1 MAAVG
6 YATLPVVPGLKGFSQ
21 KMEKQLGPQMDKF
34 AKQAGERTSKAIET
48 SISKLSRELA
58 KARDTETA
66 ASKAAEKA
74 ERDYQKAVNDS
85 ATAVERVE
93 KAERGRGV
101 AAEKAAAD
109 EAAAL
114 ARVKKLKNDQK
125 ASVEQVEA
133 AEAKLQA
140 VRAQNDANIANAEDR
155 YQQALRK
162 SAEAAEKVTVKEDEL
177 AKAKRK
183 ARDAS
188 ENVISKTK
196 QLDNAQTNASKSG
209 GAMARALSK
218 ITGESSAAG
227 RALGTLK
234 DKASGI
240 GSSITAGF
248 KTMGKGALLGVG
260 AKAAT
265 TFMSGV
271 NQGIAGGMA
280 RLQSVEQAEKMLLGL
295 GNSAEKV
302 DTIMDNAMKSV
313 KGTAYGFGD
322 AAKMAATFVG
332 ANVKEGE
339 DLTRVLKLVGDT
351 ASITGADFADMG
363 AIWTKVA
370 ANQKLSTEELNQLQD
385 RGLGLLTDIQ
395 KKYNVSADEARKM
408 ISEGKVSFEDFAD
421 IMETKVGGAAQQM
434 GDTFGGASSNMKASL
449 ARLGETFLKP
459 GFALAPTV
467 FKGITEGVDAVN
479 EKMKPLVEEISQ
491 RLMPYAERI
500 AQTIGPLIVK
510 TADLVGEGFV
520 RLSGGVKI
528 AGDHL
533 GRFVEGVQVAAREVK
548 EAFQG
553 GDWGY
558 GQLAEVFGESNAQH
572 IIDAAASL
580 GVAFRDVKDFASG
593 VVDILWHGNYTGLPF
608 GLGEDSA
615 FVDHLFAIREHA
627 IALGE
632 SVGDFFGSIADLGR
646 ALWDSAGPLVAALWE
661 AFKAVGEVVF
671 TLVSPALGLLAGLF
685 TDTDQS
691 AEGASKNGVT
701 LFLDSIKL
709 VIDSV
714 TWLADNVLT
723 PTVRLIGDLAGKFAE
738 SQLAIDLFKATLAAV
753 GTAYA
758 VAKIPSLVSG
768 MASLAVE
775 AAKAAVNMGRMA
787 AASLVKGI
795 GALVKGV
802 KAARGAMLA
811 LNAAMVAN
819 PILAVV
825 AAIAAVTAGLIY
837 FFTKTETGKKMWAD
851 FTGFVSEKWTEL
863 VETAKVVWDSVTTFF
878 SDGYNNYIKP
888 VFEGLVEVGQWA
900 FQIIATAVL
909 TPLVLAWEALSWAFK
924 VAYDNIIKPVI
935 DGFAAAMTWLYENV
949 VSPVIEWVVGKW
961 NELVSAFQTGWELLQ
976 LVLDYFGNKLQEL
989 WAAYV
994 DPIIRYMADGW
1005 NNMVTA
1011 FQVGWWFVR
1020 DEVFGRFAEAVM
1032 SLWQN
1037 YVSPVLGWIVDKW
1050 NWLRDML
1057 VAVKDAVVGWVFGK
1071 IEEGL
1076 WRLKDTF
1083 QSAVDGIRFIWD
1095 QVKAITAKPA
1105 RFVVET
1111 VYNNGIRKAWG
1122 MVSRFTGLDPLPEAN
1137 LGHLGAY
1144 ASGGVLPGYTPGRD
1158 IYNLI
1163 DPKTGLR
1170 VDLGGGEA
1178 IMRPEFTAVVG
1189 KDSIDALNR
1198 AARQGGKAGVAKM
1211 LGEGAQFA
1219 FARGGV
1225 FPNGDTQIKEDQA
1238 RRIAR
1243 AVAFMERED
1252 GKPYQWA
1259 GVGDPSWDCSGLWSG
1274 IVHELNGR
1282 DGRSGRQFNTTS
1294 LMANPGAW
1302 GFVRG
1307 LSGPITVG
1315 VSDDHMAGTLA
1326 GTNAES
1332 RGGDGV
1338 LWGRGAWGSTNSYFP
1353 NQYTLASFL
1362 GEFMPGAEGGSTARF
1377 NPLTMAKGL
1386 WDKVI
1391 DKIGAFP
1398 GADTMG
1404 MIGKLPAAFLKKAAG
1419 DVWSWLTD
1427 KISSVAS
1434 FFSGNS
1440 GSSGNAESWREM
1452 AMWAMRREG
1461 FNADDPAQVNAML
1474 AQIMSESGGNPGIAQ
1489 QIVDVNGT
1497 GDSAGVGL
1505 LQIIPGTFAAHRDP
1519 SLPNDRRDPQA
1530 NMVAAL
1536 RYYKSRYGMDLTT
1549 TWGHGHGYA
1558 SGGVLPSDLVSL
1570 MEPTLYDKGGVW
1582 KSGTM
1587 GVNLSNSDEY
1597 VFTNQSMKS
1606 FEAATVNLSDAAGE
1620 IRAAYRGGDMGYAA
1634 LAEVLRN
1641 EAWAKAIVN
1650 GAATLGQIADPTT
1663 LEGIAARAFASQSV
1677 DILSSLGASNT
1688 AAVAGSLMTAES
1700 GLLKAREEHLGRL
1713 DDIAAREDELAEK
1726 QRELAALQG
1735 EKVELSVKDQRKL
1748 ADAED
1753 ALAKARAESE
1763 KATTKGGDAAE
1774 KSKDKVTK
1782 AEEKLRRVQEDL
1794 GIKSIEDEE
1803 KRADAIEK
1811 AQAEI
1816 VKSEEELLKARK
1828 ASAAALDVKVYD
1840 VFPQLHNGLSQAAG
1854 LAAQHFP
1861 QVAGA
1866 LSGMA
1871 AMAGPAGASVGMALQ
1886 AVKSVIDVVK
1896 TVWGVI
1902 EKITDWWNGIRTKT
1916 TAAVYEL
1923 TGAWVTLTDQVEKYR
1938 QGIAELRMQWVTAAL
1953 DLVQKTLDVRSA
1965 QADVVRA
1972 QLQGAKSVREAEKA
1986 LQEERDK
1993 VTKSQAWNFRDLSL
2007 EYDRLR
2013 YGVRN
2018 LVAEQKDG
2026 LGVVHDLIIEDLLNR
2041 ADGIAALTE
2050 EQRLALAEQLA
2061 GEQAA
2066 RRLAGSSLAE
2076 QLRWQDLVNKA
2087 KAGGLEAELK
2097 AVQAVTPEILAL
2109 QYEVYRAQKER
2120 DKNVLDAQI
2129 KSLQASFAQ
2138 QRAMV
2143 TLGRLGDDLIA
2154 QQQRLDQMSGKT
2166 MGMDYGQAIVQNEIA
2181 RLLKEN
2187 AEIMGQRDSAGAGAR
2202 NFFGRL
2208 VDWNGD
2214 GKTFGLTNTWSAE
2227 RKQYDA
2233 QIAANQQQITE
2244 LMKSKYAEAWSP
2256 SQRAEVDKAIK
2267 LASRYF
2273 AQGNEAAAKATLAS
2287 SPLGIAQRALEVNAV
2302 NDKLYD
2308 WEKSQSDLQRKQED
2322 TLRDLIESLQLM
2334 PMQQE
2339 SNALDREISANT
2351 YASEALRE
2359 TNAGV
2364 RDALRELNEFENAQA
2379 RAIRSESVN
2388 NVLDLT
2394 MPASGDTVQ
2403 ADDALRA
2410 IEAIAEQFGIQI
2422 GRIDRLEASNR
2433 TTATDRV
2440 KVALG
2445 RY

>member
-34 AKQAGERTSKAIET
+34 AKQAGERTSKAIEN
-48 SISKLSRELA
+48 SISKLSKELA
-58 KARDTETA
+58 NARDTETA

-74 ERDYQKAVNDS
+74 ERNYQKAVNDS

-101 AAEKAAAD
+101 AAEKAAAA

-114 ARVKKLKNDQK
+114 ARVTKLKNDQK
-125 ASVEQVEA
+125 ASAEQVAA
-133 AEAKLQA
+133 AEAKLQS
-140 VRAQNDANIANAEDR
+140 VRTQNKANIANAEDT

-162 SAEAAEKVTVKEDEL
+162 SAEAAEKASLKEDEL

-188 ENVISKTK
+188 EDVISKAK
-196 QLDNAQTNASKSG
+196 QLDTAQANASKSG

-227 RALGTLK
+227 KALGSLK

-248 KTMGKGALLGVG
+248 KTMGKGALLGIG

-265 TFMSGV
+265 TFMDGV
-271 NQGIAGGMA
+271 HAGISGGMA

-351 ASITGADFADMG
+351 ASITGADFAEMG
-363 AIWTKVA
+363 SIWTKVA

-395 KKYNVSADEARKM
+395 KKYGVTADEARDM
-408 ISEGKVSFEDFAD
+408 ISEGKVSFEDFAE
-421 IMETKVGGAAQQM
+421 IMEEKVGGAAQSM
-434 GDTFGGASSNMKASL
+434 GDTFGGASSNMRASL

-479 EKMKPLVEEISQ
+479 DKMKPLVEEISQ

-510 TADLVGEGFV
+510 TADLIGDGFV
-520 RLSGGVKI
+520 RLSGGVMV

-533 GRFVEGVQVAAREVK
+533 GRFFEGVQVAAREVK

-558 GQLAEVFGESNAQH
+558 GQLAEAFGEENAQY
-572 IIDAAASL
+572 IIDTAAAL
-580 GVAFRDVKDFASG
+580 GDAFRDVKDLAAG
-593 VVDILWHGNYTGLPF
+593 VIDILWRGDYTGLPF
-608 GLGEDSA
+608 GLDEDSA
-615 FVDHLFAIREHA
+615 LVDHLFAIREHA
-627 IALGE
+627 IELGE
-632 SVGDFFGSIADLGR
+632 SLGDFLGSIGDLGR
-646 ALWDSAGPLVAALWE
+646 ALWDSVGPLAAALWE
-661 AFKAVGEVVF
+661 SLKAVGEVVF
-671 TLVSPALGLLAGLF
+671 NLAAPAIGLLTSLF

-691 AEGASKNGVT
+691 AEGASTNGVT
-701 LFLDSIKL
+701 LFLDTIKL

-714 TWLADNVLT
+714 TWLADKVLT

-738 SQLAIDLFKATLAAV
+738 SQVALDLFKASLAAV

-758 VAKIPSLVSG
+758 VAKIPSMVSN
-768 MASLAVE
+768 MASLAVQ
-775 AAKAAVNMGRMA
+775 AGKSAVNLGRMA
-787 AASLVKGI
+787 AASVVKGITALVKGI
-795 GALVKGV
+795 KGAR
-802 KAARGAMLA
+802 AAMVG
-811 LNAAMVAN
+811 LNTVMVAN
-819 PILAVV
+819 PILAI
-825 AAIAAVTAGLIY
+825 ATAIAAVTAGLVY
-837 FFTKTETGKKMWAD
+837 FFTQTETGKQLWAD

-863 VETAKVVWDSVTTFF
+863 VETVKSVWESVTTFF
-878 SDGYNNYIKP
+878 SEAYNNYVKP
-888 VFEGLVEVGQWA
+888 FFDGIVEAAQLA

-909 TPLVLAWEALSWAFK
+909 TPLVLGWEAMAWAIQG
-924 VAYDNIIKPVI
+924 VYDTIIKPLI
-935 DGFAAAMTWLYENV
+935 DGFAALFTWLYETV
-949 VSPVIEWVVGKW
+949 ISPVIDWIVGKW
-961 NELVSAFQTGWELLQ
+961 NELVLAFQNGWALLQ
-976 LVLDYFGNKLQEL
+976 LVFDFFGQKAQEL
-989 WAAYV
+989 WATFVAPV
-994 DPIIRYMADGW
+994 FQAIGNAWNFMVSVVQAGWHII
-1005 NNMVTA
+1005 
-1011 FQVGWWFVR
+1011 R
-1020 DEVFGRFAEAVM
+1020 DEVFGRFAEKIM
-1032 SLWQN
+1032 SLWAN
-1037 YVSPVLGWIVDKW
+1037 YVSPVTSWIVSKW
-1050 NWLRDML
+1050 NWLRDMMIE
-1057 VAVKDAVVGWVFGK
+1057 VKNAVVGFVFGK

-1076 WRLKDTF
+1076 SKLKSSF
-1083 QSAVDGIRFIWD
+1083 QTAVDGIRSIWNRI
-1095 QVKAITAKPA
+1095 KAITAKPA

-1111 VYNNGIRKAWG
+1111 VYNHGIRKAWG
-1122 MVSRFTGLDPLPEAN
+1122 LVSKFTGLDPLPEAD

-1158 IYNLI
+1158 IYNLV

-1178 IMRPEFTAVVG
+1178 IMRPEFTSVVG
-1189 KDSIDALNR
+1189 KDAIDALNR

-1219 FARGGV
+1219 YARGGV
-1225 FPNGDTQIKEDQA
+1225 FPNGDTKIKEDQA
-1238 RRIAR
+1238 QRIAR

-1252 GKPYQWA
+1252 GKPYQW
-1259 GVGDPSWDCSGLWSG
+1259 GGEGNPSWDCSGLWSG

-1282 DGRSGRQFNTTS
+1282 DGRSGRLFNTIS
-1294 LMANPGAW
+1294 LMANPSSW

-1315 VSDDHMAGTLA
+1315 VSDDHMAGTIA

-1338 LWGRGAWGSTNSYFP
+1338 LWGRGAWGSTNGYFP

-1362 GEFMPGAEGGSTARF
+1362 GEFMPGAEGGSTSRF
-1377 NPLTMAKGL
+1377 NPLSLAKNL
-1386 WDKVI
+1386 WNSVI

-1404 MIGKLPAAFLKKAAG
+1404 MVGRLPGAFLKKAAG

-1427 KISSVAS
+1427 KISSFMSV
-1434 FFSGNS
+1434 FSGGN
-1440 GSSGNAESWREM
+1440 GSSGNAESWRDM
-1452 AMWAMRREG
+1452 AKWAMRREG

-1474 AQIMSESGGNPGIAQ
+1474 AQIMSESGGDPGISQ
-1489 QIVDVNGT
+1489 QITDINGT

-1505 LQIIPGTFAAHRDP
+1505 LQIIPDTFAAHRDP
-1519 SLPNDRRDPQA
+1519 SLPNDRRDPEA

-1536 RYYKSRYGMDLTT
+1536 RYYKSRYGTDLTT

-1558 SGGVLPSDLVSL
+1558 SGGVLPGYTPGRDVHRFWS
-1570 MEPTLYDKGGVW
+1570 PTAGGLALSGGEAIMVPEWTKSVGGPAAVEQMNRAARGGSAGSSSATAFAAGGVY
-1582 KSGTM
+1582 T
-1587 GVNLSNSDEY
+1587 
-1597 VFTNQSMKS
+1597 
-1606 FEAATVNLSDAAGE
+1606 A
-1620 IRAAYRGGDMGYAA
+1620 RGGDPVARLVDAA
-1634 LAEVLRN
+1634 DSLTQALERVAN
-1641 EAWAKAIVN
+1641 P
-1650 GAATLGQIADPTT
+1650 DT
-1663 LEGIAARAFASQSV
+1663 LEGIAARAFATQSV
-1677 DILSSLGASNT
+1677 DILKDLGASNT
-1688 AAVAGSLMTAES
+1688 AAVAGSLLSAES
-1700 GLLKAREEHLGRL
+1700 GLVKSREEHLARL
-1713 DDIAAREDELAEK
+1713 DDIADREDTLAEKRRELAE
-1726 QRELAALQG
+1726 LQSDTS
-1735 EKVELSVKDQRKL
+1735 EKS
-1748 ADAED
+1748 AED
-1753 ALAKARAESE
+1753 E
-1763 KATTKGGDAAE
+1763 K
-1774 KSKDKVTK
+1774 
-1782 AEEKLRRVQEDL
+1782 
-1794 GIKSIEDEE
+1794 
-1803 KRADAIEK
+1803 KRADAIDK

-1816 VKSEEELLKARK
+1816 TKAEEELLKARK

-1840 VFPQLHNGLSQAAG
+1840 VFPQLHDNLSRAAG
-1854 LAAQHFP
+1854 MAAQNFP

-1866 LSGMA
+1866 LSSMA

-1886 AVKSVIDVVK
+1886 AVKATIDVVK
-1896 TVWGVI
+1896 TVWGAV

-1923 TGAWVTLTDQVEKYR
+1923 TGAWVTLTDQVDKYR
-1938 QGIAELRMQWVTAAL
+1938 QGVAELRMQWTTAAL
-1953 DLVQKTLDVRSA
+1953 DLVQKTIDVRSA

-1972 QLQGAKSVREAEKA
+1972 QLEGAKSVREAEQA

-1993 VTKSQAWNFRDLSL
+1993 VTQSQVWNFRDLSL

-2013 YGVRN
+2013 YGVRE
-2018 LVAEQKDG
+2018 LVAEQEDG
-2026 LGVVHDLIIEDLLNR
+2026 LNAVHDLAVEDLLNR

-2097 AVQAVTPEILAL
+2097 AVQVVTPEILAL

-2129 KSLQASFAQ
+2129 KSLQASYAQ

-2154 QQQRLDQMSGKT
+2154 QQQRLDQLSGKT
-2166 MGMDYGQAIVQNEIA
+2166 MGMDHGQAIVQNEIA

-2187 AEIMGQRDSAGAGAR
+2187 AEIMGQRNSAGAGAR

-2214 GKTFGLTNTWSAE
+2214 GDTFGLTNAWSSE

-2233 QIAANQQQITE
+2233 QITANQRQIDE
-2244 LMKSKYAEAWSP
+2244 LMKSKYANAWSP
-2256 SQRAEVDKAIK
+2256 GQQAEVDKAIK

-2287 SPLGIAQRALEVNAV
+2287 SPLGIAKQALEVNAV
-2302 NDKLYD
+2302 NDKLLD
-2308 WEKSQSDLQRKQED
+2308 WEKSQTELVRKQED
-2322 TLRDLIESLQLM
+2322 TLRDLAESLQLM

-2339 SNALDREISANT
+2339 SAALDREISANM

-2364 RDALRELNEFENAQA
+2364 RDALLELNEFENAQA
-2379 RAIRSESVN
+2379 RAIRADSGK
-2388 NVLDLT
+2388 NVIDLT
-2394 MPASGDTVQ
+2394 LPASGDTVR
-2403 ADDALRA
+2403 ADDALSA

-2422 GRIDRLEASNR
+2422 GRIDRLEAGNR
-2433 TTATDRV
+2433 TTAADRV

>member
-34 AKQAGERTSKAIET
+34 AKQAGERTSKAIGD

-66 ASKAAEKA
+66 ASKAAAKA

-93 KAERGRGV
+93 KAERDRGV
-101 AAEKAAAD
+101 AAEKAAAA

-114 ARVKKLKNDQK
+114 ARVTKLKNDQK

-162 SAEAAEKVTVKEDEL
+162 SAEAAEKASVKEGEL
-177 AKAKRK
+177 TKAKRT
-183 ARDAS
+183 AREAS
-188 ENVISKTK
+188 EDVLSKTK

-209 GAMARALSK
+209 GAMATALSK
-218 ITGESSAAG
+218 ITGESTAAG
-227 RALGTLK
+227 RALGALK

-265 TFMSGV
+265 TFMEGV

-280 RLQSVEQAEKMLLGL
+280 RLESVEQAEKMLLGL

-332 ANVKEGE
+332 ANVQEGE
-339 DLTRVLKLVGDT
+339 ELTRVLKLVGDT
-351 ASITGADFADMG
+351 AAITGSDFADMG

-370 ANQKLSTEELNQLQD
+370 ANQKVTTEELNQLQD

-395 KKYNVSADEARKM
+395 KKYNVTADEARKM
-408 ISEGKVSFEDFAD
+408 ISEGKVSFEDFAE
-421 IMETKVGGAAQQM
+421 IMESKVGGAAQEM
-434 GDTFGGASSNMKASL
+434 GDTFGGSAANMRASL
-449 ARLGETFLKP
+449 SRLGETFLKP
-459 GFALAPTV
+459 GFALAPVV

-479 EKMKPLVEEISQ
+479 AKMKPLVEEISE

-500 AQTIGPLIVK
+500 AQTIGPMIVK

-520 RLSGGVKI
+520 RLTGGVKVAANHI
-528 AGDHL
+528 

-553 GDWGY
+553 GDWGF
-558 GQLAEVFGESNAQH
+558 GQLAEVFGESNAKH
-572 IIDAAASL
+572 IVNAAASL
-580 GVAFRDVKDFASG
+580 GSAFREVKDFATG
-593 VVDILWHGNYTGLPF
+593 VVDILWKGDYTGLPF

-627 IALGE
+627 ISLGDSVSDFLG
-632 SVGDFFGSIADLGR
+632 SVGDLAR
-646 ALWDSAGPLVAALWE
+646 ALWDSVGPLAAALWE
-661 AFKAVGEVVF
+661 SLKAVGEVVF
-671 TLVSPALGLLAGLF
+671 TLVAPAIGLLTGLF
-685 TDTDQS
+685 TDTDKS

-701 LFLDSIKL
+701 LFLDSIKF
-709 VIDSV
+709 VTDSV

-738 SQLAIDLFKATLAAV
+738 SQVAVDLFKASLAAV

-758 VAKIPSLVSG
+758 AAKIPSMVSG
-768 MASLAVE
+768 MASLAVQ
-775 AAKAAVNMGRMA
+775 AGKAAVNLGRMA
-787 AASLVKGI
+787 AASVVKGV
-795 GALVKGV
+795 GALVKGI
-802 KAARGAMLA
+802 KGARGAMVA
-811 LNAAMVAN
+811 LNTAMVAN
-819 PILAVV
+819 PIMAVA
-825 AAIAAVTAGLIY
+825 AAIAAVTAGLVY

-851 FTGFVSEKWTEL
+851 FTGFVSEKF
-863 VETAKVVWDSVTTFF
+863 TALADGARATWDSVTKFF
-878 SDGYNNYIKP
+878 TEGYNNYVKP
-888 VFEGLVEVGQWA
+888 VFEGFVEVGKWA

-909 TPLVLAWEALSWAFK
+909 TPLVLAWEALAWAFK
-924 VAYDNIIKPVI
+924 GAYDNIIKPVI
-935 DGFAAAMTWLYENV
+935 DGFASAMTWLYDNAV
-949 VSPVIEWVVGKW
+949 RPIIDFVVGKW
-961 NELVSAFQTGWELLQ
+961 NELVSSFQTGWV
-976 LVLDYFGNKLQEL
+976 LVRAVFDFFGQKAQEL
-989 WAAYV
+989 WATYV
-994 DPIIRYMADGW
+994 SPVFQAIADGW
-1005 NNMVTA
+1005 NFMAGMV
-1011 FQVGWWFVR
+1011 QVGWWLIR
-1020 DEVFGRFAEAVM
+1020 DEVFGRFAEGIS

-1037 YVSPVLGWIVDKW
+1037 YVSPVTDWIAAKW
-1050 NWLRDML
+1050 DWLKTMMI
-1057 VAVKDAVVGWVFGK
+1057 VVKDAVVGIVFAK

-1076 WRLKDTF
+1076 DKLKSSF
-1083 QSAVDGIRFIWD
+1083 QLAVDGIRFIWD

-1122 MVSRFTGLDPLPEAN
+1122 MVARFTGLDPLPEAD

-1158 IYNLI
+1158 IYNMI

-1219 FARGGV
+1219 YARGGV
-1225 FPNGDTQIKEDQA
+1225 FPNGDTAIKEDQA
-1238 RRIAR
+1238 RRIER

-1252 GKPYQWA
+1252 GKPYQWG

-1294 LMANPGAW
+1294 LMANPSAW

-1315 VSDDHMAGTLA
+1315 VSNDHMAGTLA

-1338 LWGRGAWGSTNSYFP
+1338 LWGRGAWGSTNGYFP

-1377 NPLTMAKGL
+1377 NPLAMAKGL
-1386 WDKVI
+1386 WDSVI

-1398 GADTMG
+1398 GADAMG
-1404 MIGKLPAAFLKKAAG
+1404 LIGQMPGAFLKKAAS
-1419 DVWSWLTD
+1419 DVWSFLTD
-1427 KISSVAS
+1427 KISSVTS
-1434 FFSGNS
+1434 FFSGDR
-1440 GSSGNAESWREM
+1440 GSAGSAESWRDM

-1489 QIVDVNGT
+1489 QIVDINGT
-1497 GDSAGVGL
+1497 GESAGVGL

-1519 SLPNDRRDPQA
+1519 SLPNDRRDPEA

-1558 SGGVLPSDLVSL
+1558 SGGVLPGYTPGRDVHRFWS
-1570 MEPTLYDKGGVW
+1570 PTAGGLALSGGEAIMVPEWTRSVGGPAAVEQMNRAARGGGAGSSSASAFAAGGVY
-1582 KSGTM
+1582 T
-1587 GVNLSNSDEY
+1587 
-1597 VFTNQSMKS
+1597 
-1606 FEAATVNLSDAAGE
+1606 A
-1620 IRAAYRGGDMGYAA
+1620 RGGDPMGRLVSAA
-1634 LAEVLRN
+1634 DALTAQIER
-1641 EAWAKAIVN
+1641 
-1650 GAATLGQIADPTT
+1650 IADPTT
-1663 LEGIAARAFASQSV
+1663 LEGIASRAFATQSV
-1677 DILSSLGASNT
+1677 DILGSLGAKHT
-1688 AAVAGSLMTAES
+1688 AAVAGSLLTAES
-1700 GLLKAREEHLGRL
+1700 SLYKAREDHLGRL
-1713 DDIAAREDELAEK
+1713 DDIAARESDLAEK
-1726 QRELAALQG
+1726 RRELAALQG

-1763 KATTKGGDAAE
+1763 KAATKDGDAAE
-1774 KSKDKVTK
+1774 KSKDKVAK

-1803 KRADAIEK
+1803 KRAEAMEK

-1828 ASAAALDVKVYD
+1828 ASAAALDMKVYD
-1840 VFPQLHNGLSQAAG
+1840 VFPQLHDGLNRA
-1854 LAAQHFP
+1854 AAQAQQHLP

-1871 AMAGPAGASVGMALQ
+1871 AMAGPAGASVGMAVQ
-1886 AVKSVIDVVK
+1886 AVKSTIDVVK

-1902 EKITDWWNGIRTKT
+1902 EKITDWFHGIRIKT

-1938 QGIAELRMQWVTAAL
+1938 QGVAELRMQWMNAAL
-1953 DLVQKTLDVRSA
+1953 DLIGKTIDLRAA

-1972 QLQGAKSVREAEKA
+1972 QLQGAKSVREAERA

-1993 VTKSQAWNFRDLSL
+1993 VTKAQTWNFRDLSL

-2013 YGVRN
+2013 YGVRD
-2018 LVAEQKDG
+2018 LVAEQEDG
-2026 LGVVHDLIIEDLLNR
+2026 LNVIHDLAIEDLLNR

-2066 RRLAGSSLAE
+2066 RRLAGASLAE
-2076 QLRWQDLVNKA
+2076 QLRWQDMVNRA

-2120 DKNVLDAQI
+2120 DKNVLEAQI
-2129 KSLQASFAQ
+2129 KSLQASYAQ

-2154 QQQRLDQMSGKT
+2154 QQQRLDQMTGKT
-2166 MGMDYGQAIVQNEIA
+2166 MGMDHGQAVVQNEIA

-2187 AEIMGQRDSAGAGAR
+2187 AEIMGQRNSAGAKAR
-2202 NFFGRL
+2202 NFLGRMF
-2208 VDWNGD
+2208 DWNGD
-2214 GKTFGLTNTWSAE
+2214 GNGGTNTWSVE

-2233 QIAANQQQITE
+2233 QIAANQRQINE
-2244 LMKSKYAEAWSP
+2244 LMKSKYANAWSP
-2256 SQRAEVDKAIK
+2256 GQQAEVDKAIK

-2273 AQGNEAAAKATLAS
+2273 AQGNEAAAKATLEA
-2287 SPLGIAQRALEVNAV
+2287 SPLGIAKQALEVNAV
-2302 NDKLYD
+2302 NDKLFD
-2308 WEKSQSDLQRKQED
+2308 WEKSQTELARKQQDNLQE
-2322 TLRDLIESLQLM
+2322 LIESLQLM

-2339 SNALDREISANT
+2339 SAALDREISANT

-2379 RAIRSESVN
+2379 RAIRSDSVK

-2394 MPASGDTVQ
+2394 LPASGDTVQ

-2410 IEAIAEQFGIQI
+2410 IEAIAEQFGIQV
-2422 GRIDRLEASNR
+2422 GRIDRLEAGNR

>member
-34 AKQAGERTSKAIET
+34 AKQAGERTSKAIGD

-66 ASKAAEKA
+66 ASKAAAKA

-93 KAERGRGV
+93 KAERDRGV
-101 AAEKAAAD
+101 AAEKAAAA

-114 ARVKKLKNDQK
+114 ARVTKLKNDQK

-162 SAEAAEKVTVKEDEL
+162 SAEAAEKATVKEGEL
-177 AKAKRK
+177 TKAKRK
-183 ARDAS
+183 AREAS
-188 ENVISKTK
+188 EDVLSKTK

-209 GAMARALSK
+209 GAMATALSK
-218 ITGESSAAG
+218 ITGESTAAG
-227 RALGTLK
+227 RALGALK
-234 DKASGI
+234 DKANGI

-265 TFMSGV
+265 TFMDGV
-271 NQGIAGGMA
+271 NQGISGGMA

-332 ANVKEGE
+332 ANVQEGE
-339 DLTRVLKLVGDT
+339 ELTRVLKLVGDT
-351 ASITGADFADMG
+351 AAITGSDFADMG

-370 ANQKLSTEELNQLQD
+370 ANQKVTTEELNQLQD

-395 KKYNVSADEARKM
+395 KKYNVTADEARKM
-408 ISEGKVSFEDFAD
+408 ISEGKVSFEDFAE
-421 IMETKVGGAAQQM
+421 IMESKVGGAAQEM
-434 GDTFGGASSNMKASL
+434 GDTFGGSAANMRASL
-449 ARLGETFLKP
+449 SRLGETFLKP
-459 GFALAPTV
+459 GFALAPVV

-479 EKMKPLVEEISQ
+479 AKMKPLVEEISE

-510 TADLVGEGFV
+510 TADLVGDGFV
-520 RLSGGVKI
+520 RLSGGVKV
-528 AGDHL
+528 AADHI

-553 GDWGY
+553 GDWGF

-572 IIDAAASL
+572 IVNAAASL
-580 GVAFRDVKDFASG
+580 GSAFREVKDFATG
-593 VVDILWHGNYTGLPF
+593 VVDILWKGDYTGLPF

-627 IALGE
+627 IALGD
-632 SVGDFFGSIADLGR
+632 SVGDFLGSVGDLAR
-646 ALWDSAGPLVAALWE
+646 ALWDSVGPLAAALWE
-661 AFKAVGEVVF
+661 SLKAVGEVVF
-671 TLVSPALGLLAGLF
+671 TLVAPAIGLLTGLF
-685 TDTDQS
+685 TDTDKS

-701 LFLDSIKL
+701 LFLDSIKF
-709 VIDSV
+709 VTDSV

-738 SQLAIDLFKATLAAV
+738 SQVAVDLFKASLAAV

-758 VAKIPSLVSG
+758 AAKIPSMVSG
-768 MASLAVE
+768 MASLAVQ
-775 AAKAAVNMGRMA
+775 AGKAAVNLGRMA
-787 AASLVKGI
+787 AASVVKGI
-795 GALVKGV
+795 GALVNGIKG
-802 KAARGAMLA
+802 ARGAMVA
-811 LNAAMVAN
+811 LNTAMAAN
-819 PILAVV
+819 PIMAVA
-825 AAIAAVTAGLIY
+825 AAIAAVTAGLVY

-851 FTGFVSEKWTEL
+851 FTGFVSEKF
-863 VETAKVVWDSVTTFF
+863 TALADGAKATWDSVTTFF
-878 SDGYNNYIKP
+878 TEGYNNYVKP
-888 VFEGLVEVGQWA
+888 VFEGLVEIGKWA

-909 TPLVLAWEALSWAFK
+909 TPLVLAWEALAWAFK
-924 VAYDNIIKPVI
+924 GAYDNIIKPVI
-935 DGFAAAMTWLYENV
+935 DGFASAMTWLYDNAV
-949 VSPVIEWVVGKW
+949 RPVIDFVVGKW
-961 NELVSAFQTGWELLQ
+961 NELVSAFQTGWV
-976 LVLDYFGNKLQEL
+976 LVRAVFDFFGQKAQEL
-989 WAAYV
+989 WGTYV
-994 DPIIRYMADGW
+994 SPVFQAIADGW
-1005 NNMVTA
+1005 NFMAGMV
-1011 FQVGWWFVR
+1011 QVGWWLIR
-1020 DEVFGRFAEAVM
+1020 DEVFGRFAEGIS

-1037 YVSPVLGWIVDKW
+1037 YVSPVTDWIAAKW
-1050 NWLRDML
+1050 DWLKTMMI
-1057 VAVKDAVVGWVFGK
+1057 VVKDAVVGLVFAK

-1076 WRLKDTF
+1076 DKLKSSF
-1083 QSAVDGIRFIWD
+1083 QLAVDGIRFIWD

-1122 MVSRFTGLDPLPEAN
+1122 LVSRFTGLDPLPEAD

-1158 IYNLI
+1158 IYNMI

-1219 FARGGV
+1219 YARGGV
-1225 FPNGDTQIKEDQA
+1225 FPNGDTEIKEDQA
-1238 RRIAR
+1238 RRIER

-1252 GKPYQWA
+1252 GKPYQWG

-1294 LMANPGAW
+1294 LMANPSAW

-1315 VSDDHMAGTLA
+1315 VSNDHMAGTLA

-1338 LWGRGAWGSTNSYFP
+1338 LWGRGAWGSTNGYFP

-1377 NPLTMAKGL
+1377 NPLAMAKGL
-1386 WDKVI
+1386 WDGVI

-1398 GADTMG
+1398 GADAMG
-1404 MIGKLPAAFLKKAAG
+1404 LIGQMPGAFLKKAAG
-1419 DVWSWLTD
+1419 DVWAFLTD
-1427 KISSVAS
+1427 KISSVTS
-1434 FFSGNS
+1434 FFSGDR
-1440 GSSGNAESWREM
+1440 GSAGSAESWRDM

-1489 QIVDVNGT
+1489 QIVDINGT
-1497 GDSAGVGL
+1497 GESAGVGL
-1505 LQIIPGTFAAHRDP
+1505 LQIIPGTFASHRDP
-1519 SLPNDRRDPQA
+1519 SLPNDRRDPEA

-1536 RYYKSRYGMDLTT
+1536 RYYKSRYGTDLTT

-1558 SGGVLPSDLVSL
+1558 SGGVLPGYTPGRDVHRFWS
-1570 MEPTLYDKGGVW
+1570 PTAGGLALSGGEAIMVPEWTKSVGGPAAVEQMNRAARGGRAGSGSTSAFAAGGV
-1582 KSGTM
+1582 
-1587 GVNLSNSDEY
+1587 
-1597 VFTNQSMKS
+1597 FT
-1606 FEAATVNLSDAAGE
+1606 ARYGDPVGRLVDAA
-1620 IRAAYRGGDMGYAA
+1620 DA
-1634 LAEVLRN
+1634 LTAELERV
-1641 EAWAKAIVN
+1641 
-1650 GAATLGQIADPTT
+1650 ADPTT
-1663 LEGIAARAFASQSV
+1663 LEGIAARAFATQSV
-1677 DILSSLGASNT
+1677 DILGSLGANNT
-1688 AAVAGSLMTAES
+1688 AAVAGSLLTAES
-1700 GLLKAREEHLGRL
+1700 NLYKAREDHLGRL
-1713 DDIAAREDELAEK
+1713 DDIAAREEDLAAK
-1726 QRELAALQG
+1726 RRELAALQG

-1763 KATTKGGDAAE
+1763 KAATKDGDAAE
-1774 KSKDKVTK
+1774 KSKDKIAK
-1782 AEEKLRRVQEDL
+1782 AEEKLRRVQEDI
-1794 GIKSIEDEE
+1794 GIKSIDDEE

-1816 VKSEEELLKARK
+1816 VKSEDELLKARK

-1840 VFPQLHNGLSQAAG
+1840 VFPQLHDGLNRA
-1854 LAAQHFP
+1854 AAQAQRHLP

-1871 AMAGPAGASVGMALQ
+1871 AMAGPAGASVGMAVQ

-1902 EKITDWWNGIRTKT
+1902 EKITDWFNGIRIKT

-1923 TGAWVTLTDQVEKYR
+1923 TGAWVTLTDQVEKYK
-1938 QGIAELRMQWVTAAL
+1938 QGVAELRMQWTNAAL
-1953 DLVQKTLDVRSA
+1953 ELIGRTIDLRAA

-1972 QLQGAKSVREAEKA
+1972 QLQGAKSVREAERA

-1993 VTKSQAWNFRDLSL
+1993 VTKSQVWNFRDLSL

-2013 YGVRN
+2013 YGVRD
-2018 LVAEQKDG
+2018 LVAEQEDG
-2026 LGVVHDLIIEDLLNR
+2026 LNVIHDLALEDLLNR

-2066 RRLAGSSLAE
+2066 RRLAGASLSE
-2076 QLRWQDLVNKA
+2076 QLRWQDMVNKA

-2120 DKNVLDAQI
+2120 DKNVLEAQI
-2129 KSLQASFAQ
+2129 KSLQASYAQ

-2143 TLGRLGDDLIA
+2143 TLTRLGDDLIA
-2154 QQQRLDQMSGKT
+2154 QQQRLDQMTGKT
-2166 MGMDYGQAIVQNEIA
+2166 MGMDHGQAVVQNEIA

-2187 AEIMGQRDSAGAGAR
+2187 AEIMGQRNSAGAKAR
-2202 NFFGRL
+2202 NFFGRMF
-2208 VDWNGD
+2208 DWNGD
-2214 GKTFGLTNTWSAE
+2214 GNGGTNTWSVE

-2233 QIAANQQQITE
+2233 QIAANQRQIDE
-2244 LMKSKYAEAWSP
+2244 LMKSKYAGAWSP
-2256 SQRAEVDKAIK
+2256 GQQAEVDKAIK

-2273 AQGNEAAAKATLAS
+2273 AQGNEAAAKATLEA
-2287 SPLGIAQRALEVNAV
+2287 SPLGIAKQALEVNAV
-2302 NDKLYD
+2302 NDKLFD
-2308 WEKSQSDLQRKQED
+2308 WEKSQTELARKQQDNLQE
-2322 TLRDLIESLQLM
+2322 LIESLQLM

-2339 SNALDREISANT
+2339 SAALDREISANT

-2379 RAIRSESVN
+2379 RSIRSDSVK

-2394 MPASGDTVQ
+2394 LPASGDTVQ

-2410 IEAIAEQFGIQI
+2410 IEAIAEQFGIQV
-2422 GRIDRLEASNR
+2422 GRIDRLEAGNR